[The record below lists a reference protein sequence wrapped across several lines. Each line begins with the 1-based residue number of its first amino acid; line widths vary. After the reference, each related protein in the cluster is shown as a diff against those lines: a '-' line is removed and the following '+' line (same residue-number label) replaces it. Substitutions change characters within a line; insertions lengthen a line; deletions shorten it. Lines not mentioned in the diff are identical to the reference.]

1 MIRSLF
7 KSMTNEQKKNVMF
20 KPHPSN
26 NSNLYINTLP
36 EFEKIFGQEKLLFES
51 IISTIN
57 KAKILIC
64 TTPETTFTECML
76 SNKPTILVYDSKIY
90 KRHNICK
97 KLINEMKK
105 NRIIFFNIE
114 EALKHLNKIYKDPY
128 KWYNSTKIKNLRK
141 KFLKE
146 AVGYY

>member
-7 KSMTNEQKKNVMF
+7 ENMNNEQKKNVMF

-51 IISTIN
+51 VISTIN

-105 NRIIFFNIE
+105 NKIIFLI
-114 EALKHLNKIYKDPY
+114 
-128 KWYNSTKIKNLRK
+128 LRK
-141 KFLKE
+141 RRNILIEFIKILINGITQLKNKKFKKE
-146 AVGYY
+146 IFK